1 MISGH
6 CGHVA
11 TVEVKLKA
19 LIMEIHEGSFTPWDF
34 CAKVV
39 SRQTN
44 VKMHMSE
51 VHELIL
57 LAKEPVSEATLMTA

>member
-34 CAKVV
+34 GAKGV
-39 SRQTN
+39 SRQTK
-44 VKMHMSE
+44 VKMHMKE
-51 VHELIL
+51 VQEPIL
-57 LAKEPVSEATLMTA
+57 SQRSQSLKPPS

>member
-39 SRQTN
+39 SRQTTQ
-44 VKMHMSE
+44 SG
-51 VHELIL
+51 
-57 LAKEPVSEATLMTA
+57 SFWS

>member
-6 CGHVA
+6 CGLVA

-19 LIMEIHEGSFTPWDF
+19 LLLEIHEGSFTPWDF

-44 VKMHMSE
+44 VKMHKSE
-51 VHELIL
+51 VHELSLHI
-57 LAKEPVSEATLMTA
+57 KESVIEVTLMTA